1 MMPTVSDSRSTILR
15 ALPIFASSSPD
26 ELARVDSIVDEIE
39 VEPGEIVLRENE
51 EGRES
56 FIIVSGSADVT
67 LAGVTLTTLGPG
79 DFFGEMAVLEGKPRT
94 ATVTARTAMHLLV
107 VDGGDFETLLE
118 QPGVAAHMLRTIV
131 ARLRH
136 AQMLRPRDLVV
147 KRDFEPIEEKKGPVH
162 VWRQPVRGSYP
173 DPSTFHLSGYEQL
186 GRFFR
191 GDNPIAPIVHLT
203 GIEIESLTREEVV
216 FKMPA
221 TDWYLSSQE
230 HISVGALTMIAD
242 AAFGCAVMLNLD
254 GMTPFSTSELSMTFL
269 KPCPAGGN
277 IRAIGTPVSDGRP
290 LAISQAWIEDGTGER
305 VAFGTSTC
313 FVQPQVQE
321 VQLIEYPDMGEPPDN
336 GVPDP
341 YLQPASG
348 ESIRWDDWRE
358 MRGSEI
364 LARQIAGELPQPPIH
379 YLTGMTLREATD
391 GRVTFTMPAHRWLT
405 TAMRTVQGGAI
416 AMLAHA
422 ALTTA
427 VTSTL
432 EPGTAYR
439 PVDVKI
445 NFLRPVFADGTDLVS
460 TGIVTHRGRTLAV
473 ATADVVGPG
482 GKKVATATGSTMI
495 LPDRA

>member
-1 MMPTVSDSRSTILR
+1 MTPTVSDSRSTILR

-56 FIIVSGSADVT
+56 FIIISGTADVT
-67 LAGVTLTTLGPG
+67 LAGLTLTTLGPG

-94 ATVTARTAMHLLV
+94 ATVTARTPMHLLV

-131 ARLRH
+131 SRLRE
-136 AQMLRPRDLVV
+136 AQSIRPRDLVQ
-147 KRDFEPIEEKKGPVH
+147 RQDFEPLAEKPARIH

-173 DPSTFHLSGYEQL
+173 DPSTFQLSGYDQL
-186 GRFFR
+186 RRFLN
-191 GDNPIAPIVHLT
+191 GENPLAPIVHLI
-203 GIEIESLTREEVV
+203 GFEMEELTRERVV
-216 FKMPA
+216 FSIPGA
-221 TDWYLSSQE
+221 DWFLSSQD
-230 HISVGALTMIAD
+230 HISVGALTMLAD
-242 AAFGCAVMLNLD
+242 AAFGCAVMLGLD

-269 KPCPAGGN
+269 KPCPAGGKL
-277 IRAIGTPVSDGRP
+277 RAIGTPVSDGRP
-290 LAISQAWIEDGTGER
+290 LGISQAWIEDGTGER

-313 FVQPQVQE
+313 FIQPPVTE
-321 VQLIEYPDMGEPPDN
+321 VVLPEYPDLTEPSDN

-341 YLQPASG
+341 YLQPISG
-348 ESIRWDDWRE
+348 DTIRWDDWRE

-364 LARQIAGELPQPPIH
+364 LARQISGELPQPPIH
-379 YLTGMTLREATD
+379 YLTGMTLREAAD

-422 ALTTA
+422 ALATA

-439 PVDVKI
+439 PVDVKV
-445 NFLRPVFADGTDLVS
+445 NFLRPVFATGTDLVA

-495 LPDRA
+495 LSDRA